1 MIAANK
7 RLLKATLTEGVLGIQ
22 INLIQLYQANLSAVA
37 TQAALIAG
45 FSFAAITTE
54 FTNTYGT
61 FSTVLSYVYYSCF
74 TVCFCAALFA
84 LSQSTIVVMFG
95 PSMALKADDS
105 DAVRVASE
113 YMRQQQVLVFNIGV
127 VSVTALFVGACVLT
141 WATYD
146 YPIAAICCLVYISSF
161 YIVVVQGAK
170 ALDIFLPTV
179 DVTVDANLQAEA
191 SLRSGIKFF
200 GKSLSTRADRTSS
213 QGKDGKVKSVKDSQ
227 GRGSEMVR
235 ASSMNSAV
243 LGDSS
248 GGGSRADGQSE
259 GGRSNLSSAT
269 SLRSEDPVERIRLK
283 AKGVMWRRRALEK
296 GGTFV
301 RVFAVLEKGK
311 LDFYDSE
318 QHYINHENP
327 INQQPVKLWQQNLET
342 DPRKFSRSVTSL
354 RNTLK
359 SAILGNEDFYVADVM
374 SSEFDLVF
382 ASKNFK
388 FALLPKVSSELVATE
403 ITELLAHDEKSYKQW
418 VRALSTVC
426 DAYDEIA
433 ASPSIEHTM
442 RAGTSDVET
451 VVQAANVLT
460 TKFN

>member
-22 INLIQLYQANLSAVA
+22 INLIQLYQSNLSAVA

-45 FSFAAITTE
+45 FSFTAVTSE
-54 FTNTYGT
+54 FSNTYGL
-61 FSTVLSYVYYSCF
+61 FSTVLSYFYYTCF
-74 TVCFCAALFA
+74 TICFCAALFA
-84 LSQSTIVVMFG
+84 LSQATIVVMFG

-127 VSVTALFVGACVLT
+127 VSISALFVGACVLS

-146 YPIAAICCLVYISSF
+146 LPIAAICTFVYIST
-161 YIVVVQGAK
+161 YYTLITQGAK
-170 ALDIFLPTV
+170 AFNIFLPTI
-179 DVTVDANLQAEA
+179 DVTVDENLRDQAA
-191 SLRSGIKFF
+191 KKSGFTILGQTIF
-200 GKSLSTRADRTSS
+200 
-213 QGKDGKVKSVKDSQ
+213 
-227 GRGSEMVR
+227 
-235 ASSMNSAV
+235 
-243 LGDSS
+243 GDSS
-248 GGGSRADGQSE
+248 GTNNTNNTDNRTPDNTQINSNGNDNKSE
-259 GGRSNLSSAT
+259 GGRSTMSNVT
-269 SLRSEDPVERIRLK
+269 TMMNNDPVERIKLK
-283 AKGVMWRRRALEK
+283 AKGAMWRRKPLEK
-296 GGTFV
+296 GGSFV
-301 RVFAVLEKGK
+301 KVFAVLEKGK

-327 INQQPVKLWQQNLET
+327 INSQPVKLWQHNLET

-354 RNTLK
+354 RNTIK
-359 SAILGNEDFYVADVM
+359 SAILGNEDFYVGDILK
-374 SSEFDLVF
+374 SEYDLIY

-388 FALLPKVSSELVATE
+388 FALLPKVSSELIATE
-403 ITELLAHDEKSYKQW
+403 ITELLAHDEKAYKQW

>member
-45 FSFAAITTE
+45 FSFSAITTE
-54 FTNTYGT
+54 FVHTYGSV
-61 FSTVLSYVYYSCF
+61 STVLSYVYYCCF

-141 WATYD
+141 WATYEI
-146 YPIAAICCLVYISSF
+146 PIAAICCCVYIGAF
-161 YIVVVQGAK
+161 YIVVAQGAK
-170 ALDIFLPTV
+170 AFDIFLPTI
-179 DVTVDANLQAEA
+179 DVTVDESLQAEA
-191 SLRSGIKFF
+191 MKKGGLKFF
-200 GKSLSTRADRTSS
+200 GKGISTTT
-213 QGKDGKVKSVKDSQ
+213 GKEGSVK
-227 GRGSEMVR
+227 GGGAEMVR
-235 ASSMNSAV
+235 SQSMSSANLGDGQTSDGKSESGRSAV
-243 LGDSS
+243 SAVS
-248 GGGSRADGQSE
+248 GIQ
-259 GGRSNLSSAT
+259 
-269 SLRSEDPVERIRLK
+269 SEDPVERIRLK
-283 AKGVMWRRRALEK
+283 AKGVMWRRRPLEK

-301 RVFAVLEKGK
+301 KVFAVLEKGK

-359 SAILGNEDFYVADVM
+359 AALLGNEDFYVSDVM
-374 SSEFDLVF
+374 ASEFDLVY

>member
-22 INLIQLYQANLSAVA
+22 INLIQLYQSNLSAVA

-45 FSFAAITTE
+45 FSFSAVTTE
-54 FTNTYGT
+54 FANTFGI
-61 FSTVLSYVYYSCF
+61 FSTVLSYFYYTCF
-74 TVCFCAALFA
+74 TICFCAALFA
-84 LSQSTIVVMFG
+84 LSQATIVVMFG

-127 VSVTALFVGACVLT
+127 VSIAALFIGACILS

-146 YPIAAICCLVYISSF
+146 LPIAVICTCVYVVAF
-161 YIVVVQGAK
+161 YTVIAQGAK
-170 ALDIFLPTV
+170 AFNIFLPAV
-179 DVTVDANLQAEA
+179 DVTVDDELRDQAA
-191 SLRSGIKFF
+191 KKGGLSIF
-200 GKSLSTRADRTSS
+200 GKEIIAGKVDKGGHSGTASVSGAVST
-213 QGKDGKVKSVKDSQ
+213 DGK
-227 GRGSEMVR
+227 SE
-235 ASSMNSAV
+235 S
-243 LGDSS
+243 
-248 GGGSRADGQSE
+248 
-259 GGRSNLSSAT
+259 GRSQMSTTTTLLN
-269 SLRSEDPVERIRLK
+269 EDPIERIKLK

-296 GGTFV
+296 GGAFV
-301 RVFAVLEKGK
+301 KVFAVLEKGK
-311 LDFYDSE
+311 LDFYESE

-327 INQQPVKLWQQNLET
+327 INPQPVKLWQHNLET

-359 SAILGNEDFYVADVM
+359 SAILGNEDFYVSDIM
-374 SSEFDLVF
+374 SSEFDLVY

-388 FALLPKVSSELVATE
+388 YALLPKVSSELVATE
-403 ITELLAHDEKSYKQW
+403 ITELLAHDEKSYKLW